1 LQWFRKMN
9 VWNAYARF
17 LKGSFMHVKRT
28 NKRGV
33 VKNTN
38 ENAILI
44 ADPARIPK
52 FTSEQAT
59 KARDYTILMKNTEIW
74 TRYTA
79 PFHKSGDEPASNI
92 DKVYRALWLP
102 PNITFEKFI
111 LGQETLKHSNLLYEA
126 MPFSTSS
133 SLDAAKKYLKR
144 GALKSPGYVA
154 YIFEFYLQPNKDAYI
169 DARASYIAHTLNFNQ
184 AGFEADL
191 NDPNDQLNKQK
202 EITLYPGQFVVSN
215 IEKKEDDIKYDYI
228 TVKRRGIAWIIERG
242 GLAGGS
248 RRTRRNKT
256 TRKTKRVRRSSRTVC
271 GT

>member
-1 LQWFRKMN
+1 
-9 VWNAYARF
+9 
-17 LKGSFMHVKRT
+17 MHVKRT

-33 VKNTN
+33 VINTTDTPITSAN
-38 ENAILI
+38 
-44 ADPARIPK
+44 PAQIPT
-52 FTSEQAT
+52 FNSEQAT

-79 PFHKSGDEPASNI
+79 PFHKSGDEAALNI

-169 DARASYIAHTLNFNQ
+169 DARASYIAHTRIFEE
-184 AGFEADL
+184 AGFEANI

-215 IEKKEDDIKYDYI
+215 IEKKEDDIKYYYV
-228 TVKRRGIAWIIERG
+228 TVKRRGTAWIIERG
-242 GLAGGS
+242 GLAGG
-248 RRTRRNKT
+248 RRTRRKRT